1 MNDFFVYNSQFG
13 TVELDNSDILLV
25 REFARLID
33 PNRNKCKDDPT
44 GKQLLRAF
52 REFTY
57 IQLALCWKSPYA
69 DYDEQTRHEEALKD
83 ARLSEAEFNDPD
95 FRAACRKYRE
105 LQDSNRSI
113 RLLQAAQT
121 AADNLMEYFN
131 HIVDFELR
139 KEDGTPIYKTKDVI
153 AEISSLHKVHEE
165 LTLLESQVRKEI
177 KETSSI
183 RGMAEE
189 GYLPD

>member
-1 MNDFFVYNSQFG
+1 M
-13 TVELDNSDILLV
+13 
-25 REFARLID
+25 LI
-33 PNRNKCKDDPT
+33 
-44 GKQLLRAF
+44 
-52 REFTY
+52 
-57 IQLALCWKSPYA
+57 
-69 DYDEQTRHEEALKD
+69 
-83 ARLSEAEFNDPD
+83 NDPD

-121 AADNLMEYFN
+121 TADNLMEYFN